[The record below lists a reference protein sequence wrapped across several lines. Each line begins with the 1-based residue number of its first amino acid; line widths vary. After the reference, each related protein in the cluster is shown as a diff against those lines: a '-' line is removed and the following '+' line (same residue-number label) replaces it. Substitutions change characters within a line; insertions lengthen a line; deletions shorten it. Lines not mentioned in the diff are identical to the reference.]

1 MVSLFFWYCKTEYKI
16 YNIENVIYWMK
27 NLPLV
32 AVRDNNKRHIEI
44 LKTNIPTAVAL
55 QMCNLKTRYAG
66 NFRI

>member
-1 MVSLFFWYCKTEYKI
+1 
-16 YNIENVIYWMK
+16 MK

-44 LKTNIPTAVAL
+44 LKTNIPTAGPL
-55 QMCNLKTRYAG
+55 QMCNLKTGSAG

>member
-1 MVSLFFWYCKTEYKI
+1 
-16 YNIENVIYWMK
+16 MK

>member
-1 MVSLFFWYCKTEYKI
+1 
-16 YNIENVIYWMK
+16 MK

-44 LKTNIPTAVAL
+44 LKTNTPTAVPL
-55 QMCNLKTRYAG
+55 QMCNQKTGSAG